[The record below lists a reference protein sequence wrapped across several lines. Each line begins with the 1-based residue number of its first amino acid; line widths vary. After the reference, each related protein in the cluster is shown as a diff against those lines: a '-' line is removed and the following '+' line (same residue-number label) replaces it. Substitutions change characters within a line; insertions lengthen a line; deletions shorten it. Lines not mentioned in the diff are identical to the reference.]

1 MTPNARLTL
10 QPYATEPSR
19 LDDVAVSDVDLF
31 RAEMLTKDV
40 LWLACYLPGTG
51 VEGDRVTFLVT
62 IQDGEIR
69 LEVEEQP
76 AGAVNE

>member
-1 MTPNARLTL
+1 M
-10 QPYATEPSR
+10 
-19 LDDVAVSDVDLF
+19 
-31 RAEMLTKDV
+31 